1 MEKPLLLARVPSEAV
16 VVSAYSSASLWTE
29 ILKGLF
35 MLHTVCTVLYCTVL
49 YRTIPAPGLPRRPR
63 DRRGGRRAQTA
74 QFRAAVPAPH

>member
-35 MLHTVCTVLYCTVL
+35 MLHTVWSVLY
-49 YRTIPAPGLPRRPR
+49 
-63 DRRGGRRAQTA
+63 
-74 QFRAAVPAPH
+74 